1 MSKTPKSLDGRQKVL
16 RGIAESAAVR
26 GQHFFYVLIREPLSP
41 LERGKVVGGGSQ
53 LGENNTIEFCGVDIV
68 VNDRN
73 LGLKVIRK
81 CLRAC
86 GAGNNTV
93 IEEYEPEFNELT
105 I

>member
-1 MSKTPKSLDGRQKVL
+1 M
-16 RGIAESAAVR
+16 
-26 GQHFFYVLIREPLSP
+26 
-41 LERGKVVGGGSQ
+41 
-53 LGENNTIEFCGVDIV
+53 GENTIEFCGVDIV

-73 LGLKVIRK
+73 LGLKIIRK